1 VDMWR
6 RDLEELEGALSEFG
20 ARRMA
25 ALDKNIKMHAP
36 KRRHKKEILAEKRA
50 LSKEPPHHH
59 PPARLPVR
67 PPRSPPPR
75 KQPLRPA
82 WLRGS
87 RPACAER
94 RRRAGGEGAAGEGGE
109 GRQKGEE
116 DQGSGEP
123 KDPLGGP
130 LALTPALL
138 QVTVPH
144 SAVCR
149 LKNRDPCVQTA
160 RRANLGSPAS
170 KEELRKY
177 LGGSSPTPD
186 AIEGLKGELLN
197 LCSTLLLP
205 STEPWIV
212 AACTKR

>member
-1 VDMWR
+1 VEPAGVTLGARQVDMWR

-50 LSKEPPHHH
+50 LSKAL
-59 PPARLPVR
+59 PPAR
-67 PPRSPPPR
+67 PPNRSPASLAATR
-75 KQPLRPA
+75 KQPLRAA

-87 RPACAER
+87 RPSCSER
-94 RRRAGGEGAAGEGGE
+94 RRRAGGEGATGEGGE

-116 DQGSGEP
+116 DQGGGEP

-144 SAVCR
+144 SAVGR
-149 LKNRDPCVQTA
+149 LKKTVPRACRRRGGRTSAA
-160 RRANLGSPAS
+160 RRPRRNCAS
-170 KEELRKY
+170 
-177 LGGSSPTPD
+177 T
-186 AIEGLKGELLN
+186 
-197 LCSTLLLP
+197 
-205 STEPWIV
+205 
-212 AACTKR
+212 